1 MSESQP
7 TAPPTPAARP
17 TDRPNARLILVRVV
31 AVAVGLALWFGT
43 QAMLGARAFPPGV
56 SEYDLGEAARVLL
69 AGDALLAGT
78 AKWNAWLAAHETAA
92 NALLIVSSLVIDAL
106 GIFLLAWA
114 IFGPSLRPFV
124 GLLCLFAL
132 RQACQVMCA
141 LPAPPGMIWH
151 DPGFPSL
158 LVTYGVANDFFFSG
172 HTALA
177 VFGAV
182 ELGRLNRG
190 KLAVAAAAIAVFEM
204 AAVLVLRAH
213 WTLDVFT
220 GAVAAMYV
228 SRTLRWL
235 GPWCDERF
243 DRLIDRRRAA
253 GLK

>member
-1 MSESQP
+1 MSEQQSNVAPRLDSRPSQK
-7 TAPPTPAARP
+7 
-17 TDRPNARLILVRVV
+17 LMLVRAV
-31 AVAVGLALWFGT
+31 AVVVGLALWFGT
-43 QAMLGARAFPPGV
+43 QAMLGARSFPPGV
-56 SEYDLGEAARVLL
+56 SEYDLSEAARVLL
-69 AGDALLAGT
+69 SGDALLVGT
-78 AKWNAWLAAHETAA
+78 AKWNEALSENTAAA
-92 NALLIVSSLVIDAL
+92 NALLIASSLVIDAL
-106 GIFLLAWA
+106 GIFLLAWS

-141 LPAPPGMIWH
+141 LPAPPEMIWR

-182 ELGRLNRG
+182 ELGRLNRRG
-190 KLAVAAAAIAVFEM
+190 LAVVAAAIAVFEM
-204 AAVLVLRAH
+204 AAVIVLRAH

-220 GAVAAMYV
+220 GAIAAMYV

-235 GPWCDERF
+235 GPWCDEWL
-243 DRLIDRRRAA
+243 DRLVGHAA
-253 GLK
+253 SA